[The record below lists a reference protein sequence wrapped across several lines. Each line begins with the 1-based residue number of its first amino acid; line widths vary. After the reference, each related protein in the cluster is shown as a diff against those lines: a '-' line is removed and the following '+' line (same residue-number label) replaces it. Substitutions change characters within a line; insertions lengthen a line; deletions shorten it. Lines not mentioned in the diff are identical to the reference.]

1 MVGQVGH
8 RGYPGD
14 DLLKIRKTTSI
25 ASVLIFSLVAQ
36 VGAVQAADKAVAP
49 EIKRPVPPIVSAATA
64 ADPEP
69 AKGKFT
75 LPGTD
80 KALVPNKDL
89 SNLSAKTSQPKALPA
104 FKAPEPKADEK
115 ASHFVEG
122 KSKELPGER
131 KPNAKIF
138 ANPDG
143 TKTAKVYG
151 SPVHFKDPQGN
162 WSEIDP
168 KLIPDGAGFKN
179 AAGPFAVRFAPSAS
193 SPQLANIEADGHKV
207 TMALDQASNTPG
219 AAVGQEIT
227 YPQVRPGVD
236 LTYRVGKSQVKE
248 TLVLHRAPTPAGSQ
262 FTFSLDPG
270 GLAPRQESD
279 GAVGLYAQ
287 AERPVLIIP
296 PASVWDSSVD
306 AKSNEPAHGPAS
318 MALTG
323 DAQGGWKIS
332 VSADHAWL
340 ADPARKY
347 PVYLDPSFNYWGA
360 QRFGG

>member
-1 MVGQVGH
+1 M
-8 RGYPGD
+8 
-14 DLLKIRKTTSI
+14 
-25 ASVLIFSLVAQ
+25 IFSLVAQ

-162 WSEIDP
+162 YSEIDP
-168 KLIPDGAGFKN
+168 KIIPDSAGFKN
-179 AAGPFAVRFAPSAS
+179 AAGPFTVRFATNAS
-193 SPQLANIEADGHKV
+193 SPQLASIEADGHKV
-207 TMALDQASNTPG
+207 TMALQDALNTPG

-360 QRFGG
+360 QRFGGGLDSYVSDAYPNSN